1 MPSQKVRPRPLVRRA
16 PEIGA
21 AWPSLTHSRQDG
33 CRAGCENVSALWIP
47 CEPRRP
53 TSERCLQ
60 SPRPKSCRRSVWAKQ
75 SVRRTNRCI
84 RGRRGRGF
92 ARAWLQV
99 GLPSCGLLGLTRP
112 RVSLTLVGLPG
123 SERVADP
130 QVGNIFRLRNSL
142 TVELLL
148 AVGVFG
154 FGWLLWQE
162 MMRLGT
168 STWYTIVD
176 PAGWRLTLAGQWYVH
191 VSIPLSQ
198 FLLYRWYFRLFVWF
212 LLLWRVSRL
221 DLQLTPT
228 HPDQAGGLGFLA
240 GGPIAFALLILA
252 QSAFLSASIGNRI
265 LFQGASLDA
274 FQYEI
279 AAFVVLQILL
289 MLGPLIVFAPTLLA
303 LKRRGRREYGVL
315 AARYT
320 REFHAKW
327 IGGAAP
333 PGEPLMGSAD
343 IQSLADLA
351 NSYQVVQG
359 VRVVPFGRNTIIQV
373 AMAALVPFVPLVLTV
388 VPAAEI
394 LKRLLRML
402 L

>member
-1 MPSQKVRPRPLVRRA
+1 V
-16 PEIGA
+16 
-21 AWPSLTHSRQDG
+21 
-33 CRAGCENVSALWIP
+33 
-47 CEPRRP
+47 
-53 TSERCLQ
+53 
-60 SPRPKSCRRSVWAKQ
+60 
-75 SVRRTNRCI
+75 
-84 RGRRGRGF
+84 
-92 ARAWLQV
+92 
-99 GLPSCGLLGLTRP
+99 
-112 RVSLTLVGLPG
+112 LPG